1 MAAPIKASG
10 PYTETE
16 NPPKP
21 SCLTSI
27 MIMLCRVVLAFL
39 VAPGVESSFKSD
51 IISDITESSADE
63 GRALELKTEQFWQPV
78 LEVAVGIDGGRHE
91 AIYEEAAAVISRL
104 PSQSAIVRDALVEA
118 VASLRKADAAVS
130 AQAAQTSDLASEQM
144 VMSPRSAESVFSF
157 LTGGQSFLSSA
168 VDHFVGSTYEKKL
181 NKDVGQRQVDVLLAL
196 QNSAGNLG
204 SVLENC
210 RIASKRSF
218 DVMKYDLYTKG
229 APKTPAEA
237 KALANRLVDA
247 SAATRKSYMALV
259 LEPVRA
265 LARDVEG
272 LHEHPSAT
280 VTRSLIAAE
289 MGD

>member
-1 MAAPIKASG
+1 MSP
-10 PYTETE
+10 T
-16 NPPKP
+16 
-21 SCLTSI
+21 
-27 MIMLCRVVLAFL
+27 LCSVVCTLLAVLEVGLAF
-39 VAPGVESSFKSD
+39 ESD
-51 IISDITESSADE
+51 IISDLTGPSADE
-63 GRALELKTEQFWQPV
+63 GRALNVKMEQFWGPV
-78 LEVAVGIDGGRHE
+78 K
-91 AIYEEAAAVISRL
+91 EAAAGSHEGEHAALYDEATSVISRL
-104 PSQSAIVRDALVEA
+104 PAENAAVRDALVEA
-118 VASLRKADAAVS
+118 VASLRKADAVLS

-181 NKDVGQRQVDVLLAL
+181 NKDVEQRQADVLPAL
-196 QNSAGNLG
+196 QKAAASLG
-204 SVLENC
+204 DVLEHC
-210 RIASKRSF
+210 RTVSNRCF
-218 DVMKYDLYTKG
+218 DVMKYDLYTED